1 MKISIIIPIY
11 NAEKYLNG
19 CLSSIA
25 AQTYHD
31 FECWCVNN
39 GSTDTSAQIIASF
52 VQKDNRFKLINRTNA
67 GKQAAARN
75 AALKQATGD
84 AVTFVDADDYI
95 HPQML
100 ELLFKA
106 MIETQCDVVGCLPFN
121 TKELYTGV
129 FETAKPYKTKIYKN
143 PVNAFMT
150 KRCVPTTVWG
160 RLYKKNVIKSLFIED
175 IFFEDVPFTFEIFS
189 ELPKYALITARL
201 YGYYKGNESTMRSVW
216 TNEKT
221 DSYIRVIRSV
231 SLFTSKNVPEKAK
244 DVQKHIAN
252 GRVKMILSRIKNAP
266 DRRALYNYAAPKIR
280 DLYREKLISYS
291 GLKLKHKI
299 ALYRLL
305 HDGSKLENGAF
316 TCISQTVYPLRTD
329 DLTALPDVVPAPP
342 AIKGKEIVILV
353 GNKNKNIPDRL
364 YQGRDMLEK
373 MKSAGRETVPCHVAF
388 FRNRPIWDLLSPFCR
403 AYRNRFHAF
412 GTAVYHIRPQD
423 VREMNLERGQRTKEN
438 AYLYSKW
445 PLSAEQR
452 QKQYDDLK
460 NSLMLNGFDDNRP
473 VEIMLCRSLGVKD
486 TVYQGHHRIMFCI
499 DMNVPFIGII
509 FMYVSHCPVFLAKP
523 LYRLAKFFKKRVRN
537 ETFKG
542 RLFYRT
548 VNSRKRRNVS
558 LSPR

>member
-11 NAEKYLNG
+11 NAEKYLTG

-25 AQTYHD
+25 AQAYSD

-39 GSTDTSAQIIASF
+39 GSTDNSLQIINEF
-52 VQKDNRFKLINRTNA
+52 VQQDNRFKLIDRTNA

-75 AALKQATGD
+75 AALKRATGD

-100 ELLFKA
+100 ELLVKT
-106 MIETQCDVVGCLPFN
+106 MLETGCDVVGCLPFN
-121 TKELYTGV
+121 TKKLYTGD
-129 FETAKPYKTKIYKN
+129 FETVKSYKTKIYKD
-143 PVNAFMT
+143 PATAFMT

-160 RLYKKNVIKSLFIED
+160 RLYKKNVITSPFIED

-189 ELPKYALITARL
+189 GLKRYALITARL

-231 SLFTSKNVPEKAK
+231 SLFTAKNVPEKATAVK
-244 DVQKHIAN
+244 KHISN
-252 GRVKMILSRIKNAP
+252 GRVKMIMSRIKNAP
-266 DRRALYNYAAPKIR
+266 DRRELYNYAAPKIR
-280 DLYREKLISYS
+280 ELYRENLISYR

-299 ALYRLL
+299 ALCRLL
-305 HDGSKLENGAF
+305 YDDRNLENGKF
-316 TCISQTVYPLRTD
+316 SCVSQTVYPLKID
-329 DLTALPDVVPAPP
+329 DLLALPNVVPPPP

-353 GNKNKNIPDRL
+353 GNRNKNIPDRL
-364 YQGRDMLEK
+364 YQGRDTLESL
-373 MKSAGRETVPCHVAF
+373 KSAGIETAPCHVAF
-388 FRNRPIWDLLSPFCR
+388 FRNRPFWDLLSPFCR

-412 GTAVYHIRPQD
+412 GTAVYHINPQA
-423 VREMNLERGQRTKEN
+423 VREMHLERGQRTKEN

-445 PLSAEQR
+445 PLSEQQR

-460 NSLMLNGFDDNRP
+460 NSLMQNGFDDSYP

-499 DMNVPFIGII
+499 DMNVPYIGIV
-509 FMYVSHCPVFLAKP
+509 FMYVSHCPRFLAKP
-523 LYRLAKFFKKRVRN
+523 LYLLAKIFKKRAA
-537 ETFKG
+537 E
-542 RLFYRT
+542 
-548 VNSRKRRNVS
+548 
-558 LSPR
+558 